1 MERKSKN
8 KDVKLV
14 IWFLIIIHVIIT
26 LFTAF
31 FSQVSISKPSLEF
44 GYCSLPSNYQIL
56 EDIIIA
62 ETNKAD
68 FATGTSRTI
77 QIPAPTNFEFQP
89 NTGTA
94 VAANGGNLNT
104 VTTTISALSIIVQFT
119 CSATSKFDQLTISG
133 LAIRAVNTSSSG
145 ILKRNG
151 GNAIINGL
159 GNNTDLSL
167 PIISSANASSTF
179 RTVSNLTG
187 TLDWNQASTWE
198 CGFIPPNDGTAAIII
213 RAYNSVFSGANVVTF
228 SGSKLIKSM
237 QVETNANISPA
248 LGNGHI
254 MTILEDFTLKNGAFL
269 RQRNWVQNGLNS
281 IKIGGNFTNNG
292 EMITDGSNNTYDLL
306 IEMNGTIPQAIQ
318 GSGIF
323 RLIGNG
329 NQTSKLII
337 TNSTGVTL
345 KSNFSSN
352 SNFGDP
358 GEILVNGHLIF
369 DTETIQIIGTG
380 SLQLNGK
387 TTLRAT
393 TFNGNFANSGIKT
406 IFTTSTVEFTHPN
419 SSISILTI
427 PTLNLNNL
435 EVTTGILGK
444 LTLNNTIQV
453 KGTLIMNSGVIQTG
467 VNILELG
474 ASTTIL
480 GSLNYTSGFINGK
493 LKRWFNFTN
502 SGNSSG
508 LFPLSNNSGQFK
520 RFVLI
525 EYLESTTGG
534 TLQAEWIESPM
545 GNDFQ
550 TDFVQSS
557 CSAPFQITQTASGFW
572 NINPEN
578 GITVNENKK
587 YKITLIAESI
597 TDFSD
602 DCRITALKK
611 EGSLPWSQSGLHIDN
626 QGNATSPII
635 QRIEATGWSNWG
647 FAGDEGPLPVELIDF
662 WCKKEQDNTFIQW
675 TTMSESNS
683 LYFELFRSEDGEN
696 WEIISTQNAAGFS
709 NSKITYSEIDTA
721 RIVNP
726 YYILKQIDID
736 GKYKSFGP
744 ISLFS
749 NSQKLYHFYIS
760 SNPYNSDLTVYIINP
775 FAEAVANLHI
785 KDYVGKEIESKKL
798 ELEKGMNKFEIQTSN
813 KEKGVYYFT
822 LTIPSSYT
830 KTIKQVILK

>member
-56 EDIIIA
+56 EDIIIE

-167 PIISSANASSTF
+167 HIISSANANSTF
-179 RTVSNLTG
+179 RTISNVTG
-187 TLDWNQASTWE
+187 TLDWNQVSTWE

-213 RAYNSVFSGANVVTF
+213 QAYNGVFSGANVVTF

-248 LGNGHI
+248 LGNGHV

-306 IEMNGTIPQAIQ
+306 IEMNGTNPQSIQ

-329 NQTSKLII
+329 K
-337 TNSTGVTL
+337 TL
-345 KSNFSSN
+345 AY
-352 SNFGDP
+352 
-358 GEILVNGHLIF
+358 H
-369 DTETIQIIGTG
+369 DTT
-380 SLQLNGK
+380 
-387 TTLRAT
+387 
-393 TFNGNFANSGIKT
+393 
-406 IFTTSTVEFTHPN
+406 
-419 SSISILTI
+419 
-427 PTLNLNNL
+427 
-435 EVTTGILGK
+435 
-444 LTLNNTIQV
+444 
-453 KGTLIMNSGVIQTG
+453 
-467 VNILELG
+467 
-474 ASTTIL
+474 
-480 GSLNYTSGFINGK
+480 
-493 LKRWFNFTN
+493 
-502 SGNSSG
+502 
-508 LFPLSNNSGQFK
+508 
-520 RFVLI
+520 
-525 EYLESTTGG
+525 
-534 TLQAEWIESPM
+534 
-545 GNDFQ
+545 
-550 TDFVQSS
+550 
-557 CSAPFQITQTASGFW
+557 
-572 NINPEN
+572 
-578 GITVNENKK
+578 
-587 YKITLIAESI
+587 KI
-597 TDFSD
+597 
-602 DCRITALKK
+602 R
-611 EGSLPWSQSGLHIDN
+611 Q
-626 QGNATSPII
+626 
-635 QRIEATGWSNWG
+635 
-647 FAGDEGPLPVELIDF
+647 
-662 WCKKEQDNTFIQW
+662 
-675 TTMSESNS
+675 
-683 LYFELFRSEDGEN
+683 
-696 WEIISTQNAAGFS
+696 
-709 NSKITYSEIDTA
+709 
-721 RIVNP
+721 
-726 YYILKQIDID
+726 
-736 GKYKSFGP
+736 
-744 ISLFS
+744 
-749 NSQKLYHFYIS
+749 
-760 SNPYNSDLTVYIINP
+760 
-775 FAEAVANLHI
+775 
-785 KDYVGKEIESKKL
+785 
-798 ELEKGMNKFEIQTSN
+798 
-813 KEKGVYYFT
+813 
-822 LTIPSSYT
+822 
-830 KTIKQVILK
+830 